1 MGKIVKSFAELEKAC
16 QAKMRKAMEETITEG
31 WVKATEN
38 AEDFY
43 SIDSPNRIYDRTGKY
58 GDAPDADPVTGNGN
72 ELRSKIYMNPS
83 GHEYT
88 TGTFSAQ
95 EVWEATENHT
105 AGVLG
110 KASRW
115 EQTERDIE
123 DAVNE
128 SFGKRFHKA

>member
-16 QAKMRKAMEETITEG
+16 QVKMRKAMEETVTEG

-72 ELRSKIYMNPS
+72 ELRSRIYMNPS
-83 GHEYT
+83 NHGYR

-95 EVWEATENHT
+95 EVWQAAEDHT
-105 AGVLG
+105 AGVIG
-110 KASRW
+110 KAGRW
-115 EQTERDIE
+115 AQTEKDVKDIAKKE
-123 DAVNE
+123 
-128 SFGKRFHKA
+128 FGKEFGH